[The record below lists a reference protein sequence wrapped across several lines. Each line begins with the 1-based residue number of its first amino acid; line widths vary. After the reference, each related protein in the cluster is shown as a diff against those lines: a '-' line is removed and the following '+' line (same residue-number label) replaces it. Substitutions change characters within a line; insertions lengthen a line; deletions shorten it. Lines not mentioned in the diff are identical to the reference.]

1 VTKVKKRES
10 VTKEERVGTGGWGK
24 DKEEKRER
32 EVEEKMEKTGE
43 REGASNEIRV

>member
-1 VTKVKKRES
+1 VTQ
-10 VTKEERVGTGGWGK
+10 EERVGTGGWGK

-32 EVEEKMEKTGE
+32 EVDEEKIEKTGE